1 MKLILLYI
9 IIISFVD
16 LLSAQLPNKNNI
28 KFKDYQIADK
38 MYTTDISGNLLM
50 NINVWGAVSMPGRL
64 TVPEGVDMAT
74 ILSLVGGPSIEINY
88 KKIIIL
94 REQPDENDRLKLV
107 VDLTDFI
114 KTGDRSNFV
123 KILPNDTIIIKQKF
137 SGYLVERINAFTTY
151 TSILSLLISIITII

>member
-74 ILSLVGGPSIEINY
+74 ILSLVGGPSIEI
-88 KKIIIL
+88 
-94 REQPDENDRLKLV
+94 
-107 VDLTDFI
+107 
-114 KTGDRSNFV
+114 
-123 KILPNDTIIIKQKF
+123 
-137 SGYLVERINAFTTY
+137 
-151 TSILSLLISIITII
+151 